1 MHIIL
6 LITYSLYPLRAHRTF
21 SFPDEFEKILREQVE
36 DKNRRE
42 EQRRRLN
49 NADPFDLETQRLIAE
64 EIKQKN
70 IDANMDAA
78 MEYAPEAFG
87 TVTMLYINCQ
97 VNGYPVKA
105 FIDSGNIYNLD

>member
-1 MHIIL
+1 MEE
-6 LITYSLYPLRAHRTF
+6 R
-21 SFPDEFEKILREQVE
+21 
-36 DKNRRE
+36 NRRD
-42 EQRRRLN
+42 EQRQRLN

-87 TVTMLYINCQ
+87 SVAMLYINCK

-105 FIDSGNIYNLD
+105 FIDSGNSSNFQSVRDSEIIRYGILAG

>member
-1 MHIIL
+1 MEE
-6 LITYSLYPLRAHRTF
+6 R
-21 SFPDEFEKILREQVE
+21 
-36 DKNRRE
+36 NRRE
-42 EQRRRLN
+42 EQHTRLL

-70 IDANMDAA
+70 IDANMNAA

-87 TVTMLYINCQ
+87 SVTMLYINCK

-105 FIDSGNIYNLD
+105 FIDSGNLIFIYNTVFTGHLRGFVEKFTWGK